1 MSEPKTKPSEVSLE
15 DFIAQ
20 QPEARQEDCRTLDA
34 MMRKLTGEDA
44 VMWGN
49 IVGYGRYAYKRSDG
63 KTYEWPVAGFSPRK
77 QALTIYVMPGFD
89 RLEDLLAK
97 LGKHTSSKSCLYI
110 KRLSDVDLN
119 VLEQIVKASVQAM
132 EPVRIRGK

>member
-1 MSEPKTKPSEVSLE
+1 MGEPKTKPTDQSLQ

-20 QPEARQEDCRTLDA
+20 QPEARQEDCRTLDVL
-34 MMRKLTGEDA
+34 MRKLTGEDA

-89 RLEDLLAK
+89 RLEDRMAK
-97 LGKHTSSKSCLYI
+97 LGKHTSSKSCLYV
-110 KRLSDVDLN
+110 KRLSDIDMK
-119 VLEQIVKASVQAM
+119 VLEQIVKASVRAM
-132 EPVRIRGK
+132 ESVRIRAE